1 MMHVCACIRT
11 FMAHPRDKEE
21 SKDDCVGKQ
30 KSSSNDS
37 VSYVLVYHVQGSY
50 GHQRDAGHK
59 GAVHRGSNVLGV
71 VQGWDVDPPIL
82 KGKEK
87 PHPQVDGL
95 ECK

>member
-1 MMHVCACIRT
+1 MSSHAYVHSWPT
-11 FMAHPRDKEE
+11 QDKEE

-30 KSSSNDS
+30 QSSSNDS
-37 VSYVLVYHVQGSY
+37 VSYVPVHHVQGSN

-59 GAVHRGSNVLGV
+59 GAVHRGSNVLRV

-95 ECK
+95 EGK